1 MGSIITKIVSFTK
14 SNKPVASMAYQ
25 AENFANATEE
35 NWFEDSYAEGQLA
48 IDVYHTPTKLIINS
62 TIAGAK
68 PEDIDISLNND
79 MLTVRGKREVPSN
92 VGAESYLHRECYWGS
107 FSRSIILP
115 FEIDQKNIKAALENG
130 VLTITLT
137 KAKKEVSIK
146 VKEK

>member
-1 MGSIITKIVSFTK
+1 MVSIITKIVGLTK
-14 SNKPVASMAYQ
+14 SNKPVSNINHQ
-25 AENFANATEE
+25 AENFINEAEE
-35 NWFEDSYAEGQLA
+35 SWFEDSYAEGQLA
-48 IDVYHTPTKLIINS
+48 IDVYHTPTKLVINS

-79 MLTVRGKREVPSN
+79 MLTIKGKRETPSN
-92 VGAESYLHRECYWGS
+92 TKIESYLHRECYWGS

-115 FEIDQKNIKAALENG
+115 FEIDPKNIKAALENG

-137 KAKKEVSIK
+137 KAKKELAIK

>member
-1 MGSIITKIVSFTK
+1 MGSIITKITSLTRF
-14 SNKPVASMAYQ
+14 NKPVSNITYQ
-25 AENFANATEE
+25 SGNTEKIEE

-79 MLTVRGKREVPSN
+79 MLTIRGKREMPGKIETEN
-92 VGAESYLHRECYWGS
+92 YLHRECYWGP

-115 FEIDQKNIKAALENG
+115 FDIYHKNIKAALENG
-130 VLTITLT
+130 ILTVTLT
-137 KAKKEVSIK
+137 KAKKELSIK